1 VTVQGCRSYGVY
13 AVDNATIELRGC
25 TLRGNDRIDEWEDP
39 GQDCFEFAGEKI
51 VREEGRGGGG
61 VKMVIKVCVD
71 GLKKEAWL
79 TGKGKSIRL

>member
-51 VREEGRGGGG
+51 VREEG
-61 VKMVIKVCVD
+61 
-71 GLKKEAWL
+71 
-79 TGKGKSIRL
+79 